1 MTFCEQMVP
10 ALSALL
16 EKGETLKAPVY
27 GTLLQ
32 KRNYTFGYLGFTEHA
47 LLVSLLQGDSQKLKG
62 TSRIGTLLQ
71 KRNYTFG
78 YLGFTE
84 HALLVSL
91 LQGDSQK
98 LKGTSRI
105 PFSSIQRTIV
115 RKSLFPLQYILRI
128 YLIDGDMIKFR
139 ISKKVYGFATQEE
152 NLDIFLRKMKTY
164 T

>member
-1 MTFCEQMVP
+1 MLFLIGSCLFLFNGGTEMTFYEQMVP
-10 ALSALL
+10 ALSILL
-16 EKGETLKAPVY
+16 EIGETLKAPIY

-32 KRNYTFGYLGFTEHA
+32 KKRNYTFGYLGLSENA
-47 LLVSLLQGDSQKLKG
+47 LLVSLLQGDSK
-62 TSRIGTLLQ
+62 
-71 KRNYTFG
+71 
-78 YLGFTE
+78 
-84 HALLVSL
+84 
-91 LQGDSQK
+91 K

-105 PFSSIQRTIV
+105 PFNNIQKTKV

-152 NLDIFLRKMKTY
+152 NLDIFLNKMKTY

>member
-27 GTLLQ
+27 
-32 KRNYTFGYLGFTEHA
+32 
-47 LLVSLLQGDSQKLKG
+47 
-62 TSRIGTLLQ
+62 GTLLQ